1 MKLRQQLLPL
11 LLLLASAGSA
21 FAQVEKVAVRT
32 TGISCGTCAAF
43 SEIYLRRLAGVDGI
57 KISLSNE
64 AILISYKPTATF
76 QPKDIRDV
84 LKRTDVGVL
93 QFQITARGRVLE
105 QGTQRFF
112 VAGRDRF
119 LLAAS
124 ADAPHLPPGSPVIIE
139 AMLNDLVDPMELKV
153 MTVKPMTPGGPGG
166 K

>member
-1 MKLRQQLLPL
+1 MKLTRQLLLPL
-11 LLLLASAGSA
+11 MLLASAGSA

-64 AILISYKPTATF
+64 AILVSYKPGAPF
-76 QPKDIRDV
+76 QPKEIRDV
-84 LKRTDVGVL
+84 LKKTDVGVL

-105 QGTQRFF
+105 QGGQQFF

-119 LLAAS
+119 LLYAA
-124 ADAPHLPPGSPVIIE
+124 ADAPRPPLGSPVLIE

-153 MTVKPMTPGGPGG
+153 MTVKPITPGG

>member
-1 MKLRQQLLPL
+1 MKRPHHLLLPL
-11 LLLLASAGSA
+11 MLLASAGSA
-21 FAQVEKVAVRT
+21 FAQVEKIAVRT

-43 SEIYLRRLAGVDGI
+43 SEIYLRRLAGVDSI

-64 AILISYKPTATF
+64 AVLVSYRPGAPF

-105 QGTQRFF
+105 QGSQRFF

-119 LLAAS
+119 RLAA
-124 ADAPHLPPGSPVIIE
+124 AGDAPQLPLGSPVLIE

-153 MTVKPMTPGGPGG
+153 MTVKPI
-166 K
+166 KQ

>member
-1 MKLRQQLLPL
+1 MKLPQQLLLPL
-11 LLLLASAGSA
+11 MLLASAGSA

-43 SEIYLRRLAGVDGI
+43 SEVYLRRLAGVDGI
-57 KISLSNE
+57 KISLSTE
-64 AILISYKPTATF
+64 AILVSYKTGATF
-76 QPKDIRDV
+76 QPKEIRDV

-105 QGTQRFF
+105 QGGRRFF

-119 LLAAS
+119 LLAAA
-124 ADAPHLPPGSPVIIE
+124 ADAPQPPLGAPVRIE

-153 MTVKPMTPGGPGG
+153 MTVKPITQ
-166 K
+166 

>member
-1 MKLRQQLLPL
+1 MKLLPPL
-11 LLLLASAGSA
+11 LLLPLVILASAGSA

-43 SEIYLRRLAGVDGI
+43 SEIYLRRLAGVDSI
-57 KISLSNE
+57 KISLSTE
-64 AILISYKPTATF
+64 AILVSYKTGAAF
-76 QPKDIRDV
+76 RPKEIRDV

-105 QGTQRFF
+105 QGSQRFF

-119 LLAAS
+119 LLAAA
-124 ADAPHLPPGSPVIIE
+124 ADAPRPPAGSPVLIE

-153 MTVKPMTPGGPGG
+153 MTVRPITE
-166 K
+166 

>member
-1 MKLRQQLLPL
+1 MKRPQHL
-11 LLLLASAGSA
+11 LLFAFVLLASAGSA

-43 SEIYLRRLAGVDGI
+43 SEIYLRRLAGVDSI
-57 KISLSNE
+57 KISLSTE
-64 AILISYKPTATF
+64 AILVSYKTGAVF
-76 QPKDIRDV
+76 QPKEIRDV

-105 QGTQRFF
+105 QGSQRFF

-119 LLAAS
+119 LLAAA
-124 ADAPHLPPGSPVIIE
+124 ADAPQPPPGSPVRIE

-153 MTVKPMTPGGPGG
+153 MTVKPITP
-166 K
+166 

>member
-1 MKLRQQLLPL
+1 MKRPQHL
-11 LLLLASAGSA
+11 LLFAFALLASAGPA

-43 SEIYLRRLAGVDGI
+43 SEIYLRRLAGVDSI
-57 KISLSNE
+57 KISLSTE
-64 AILISYKPTATF
+64 AILVSYRTGAAF
-76 QPKDIRDV
+76 HPKEIRDV

-105 QGTQRFF
+105 QGSQRFF

-119 LLAAS
+119 LLAAA
-124 ADAPHLPPGSPVIIE
+124 ADAPRPPPGSPVRIE

-153 MTVKPMTPGGPGG
+153 MTVKPITP
-166 K
+166 

>member
-1 MKLRQQLLPL
+1 MNRPHHL
-11 LLLLASAGSA
+11 LLFALMLLASPGSA

-43 SEIYLRRLAGVDGI
+43 SEIYLRRLAGVDSI
-57 KISLSNE
+57 KISLSTE
-64 AILISYKPTATF
+64 AILVSYKTGAAF
-76 QPKDIRDV
+76 QPKEIRDV

-105 QGTQRFF
+105 QGSQRFF

-119 LLAAS
+119 LLAAA
-124 ADAPHLPPGSPVIIE
+124 ADTPQLPRESPVLIE

-153 MTVKPMTPGGPGG
+153 MTVKPITQ
-166 K
+166 

>member
-1 MKLRQQLLPL
+1 MKLPEHLLAL
-11 LLLLASAGSA
+11 LMLLASAGSA

-43 SEIYLRRLAGVDGI
+43 SELYLRRLAGVDGI
-57 KISLSNE
+57 KISLSTE
-64 AILISYKPTATF
+64 AILVSYKPGAAF

-105 QGTQRFF
+105 QGGQRFF

-119 LLAAS
+119 LLAA
-124 ADAPHLPPGSPVIIE
+124 AGDAAQLPLGSPVLIE

-153 MTVKPMTPGGPGG
+153 MTVKPITP
-166 K
+166 

>member
-1 MKLRQQLLPL
+1 MKLRSFVWLPFV
-11 LLLLASAGSA
+11 LLASAAPA

-43 SEIYLRRLAGVDGI
+43 SEVYLRRLAGVDSI

-64 AILISYKPTATF
+64 AILVSYKPDAVF

-105 QGTQRFF
+105 QSGQRFF

-119 LLAAS
+119 LLAA
-124 ADAPHLPPGSPVIIE
+124 AGDAPKPPLGAPVLIE
-139 AMLNDLVDPMELKV
+139 AMLNDLVDPMALKV
-153 MTVKPMTPGGPGG
+153 MTVKPITP
-166 K
+166 

>member
-1 MKLRQQLLPL
+1 MKLPRQLLLPL
-11 LLLLASAGSA
+11 MLLASAGSA
-21 FAQVEKVAVRT
+21 FAQVERVAVRT

-64 AILISYKPTATF
+64 AILVSYKPASTF
-76 QPKDIRDV
+76 RPKEIRDV

-105 QGTQRFF
+105 QGGQRFF

-119 LLAAS
+119 LLAAA
-124 ADAPHLPPGSPVIIE
+124 ADAPQPPLGAPVLIE

-153 MTVKPMTPGGPGG
+153 MTVKPITPSP
-166 K
+166 